1 MHFFRE
7 NEFRARFSASAEMRK
22 CRHNENCDFFFS
34 VILFN
39 QGYDA
44 NLKDVQVVKSPNPQ
58 RKKSLLDFRKTN
70 SEGSKQPME
79 IQFRFYGGKSNFM
92 ENIDKISEGN
102 EPQSFTFD
110 DSNPIEEVSMY
121 VIHTTMY
128 SY

>member
-1 MHFFRE
+1 M
-7 NEFRARFSASAEMRK
+7 
-22 CRHNENCDFFFS
+22 
-34 VILFN
+34 
-39 QGYDA
+39 
-44 NLKDVQVVKSPNPQ
+44 VKSPNPQ

-110 DSNPIEEVSMY
+110 DSNPIEEVCNKYYY
-121 VIHTTMY
+121 VFILIY
-128 SY
+128 ISILEIFSSKSYTVG

>member
-1 MHFFRE
+1 M
-7 NEFRARFSASAEMRK
+7 
-22 CRHNENCDFFFS
+22 
-34 VILFN
+34 
-39 QGYDA
+39 
-44 NLKDVQVVKSPNPQ
+44 VKSPNPQ

-110 DSNPIEEVSMY
+110 DSNPIEEVCNTY
-121 VIHTTMY
+121 YLLLHMY

>member
-1 MHFFRE
+1 M
-7 NEFRARFSASAEMRK
+7 
-22 CRHNENCDFFFS
+22 
-34 VILFN
+34 
-39 QGYDA
+39 
-44 NLKDVQVVKSPNPQ
+44 VKSPNPQ

-110 DSNPIEEVSMY
+110 DSNPIEEVY
-121 VIHTTMY
+121 ILLVCIHIDISVLEIFSSK
-128 SY
+128 SYTVGTCLM